1 MIFMKLFISHLAI
14 LFFVIGAAGQQVSKV
29 GIRHLDLVDEGRQNW
44 TATGKRPLATT
55 VWYPAAADA
64 TVQDIDIKI
73 SGKSAFISGRACPDA
88 EISNA
93 AKKYPLVLLSHG
105 TGGSGMTLMWLGQY
119 LAERGYIVA
128 AVDHHGNTASE
139 PKYQAQ
145 GFILWWE
152 RATDLSVALD
162 KLLADKTFGPR
173 IDNEKIGAMGFSLGG
188 TTVVSI
194 GGGVFALDG
203 FRKFCASPERDAT
216 CGSQPEFADAMKQ
229 FEAIRNT
236 DPIVIESL
244 KYAETSHRD
253 RRIKAV
259 FAIAPALGYSFT
271 RESLAKTDIPFAF
284 VVGEADQT
292 APAKTNAQ
300 KLAEQIKGSKITILP
315 GKAAHYTMLSECT
328 DFGKSIMPIC
338 VDDPAVN
345 RHEVHQQVGDLA
357 YRFFEAFIRN
367 SFLR

>member
-1 MIFMKLFISHLAI
+1 MKYFISQLVF
-14 LFFVIGAAGQQVSKV
+14 LFFAIGVAGQQVSKV
-29 GIRHLDLVDEGRQNW
+29 GMKHLELVDESRQNW

-55 VWYPAAADA
+55 VWYPAAEDA
-64 TVQDIDIKI
+64 KVQDIDIKI
-73 SGKSAFISGRACPDA
+73 GGKAAFITGRASPDT

-145 GFILWWE
+145 GFILWGE
-152 RATDLSVALD
+152 RVTDLTVVLD
-162 KLLADKTFGPR
+162 KLLSDKTFGPR
-173 IDNEKIGAMGFSLGG
+173 IDRKRIGAMGFSLGG

-194 GGGVFALDG
+194 GGGIFTLDG
-203 FRKFCASPERDAT
+203 FKKFCASPERDAT
-216 CGSQPEFADAMKQ
+216 CSSQPEFADAMKQ
-229 FEAIRNT
+229 FELLRNT

-244 KYAETSHRD
+244 KHAEISHRD
-253 RRIKAV
+253 TRIKAV

-271 RESLAKTDIPFAF
+271 RESLAKIDIPFAF

-292 APAKTNAQ
+292 APAKTNAA
-300 KLAEQIKGSKITILP
+300 K
-315 GKAAHYTMLSECT
+315 T
-328 DFGKSIMPIC
+328 D
-338 VDDPAVN
+338 
-345 RHEVHQQVGDLA
+345 
-357 YRFFEAFIRN
+357 
-367 SFLR
+367 